1 MSWRFSRAG
10 TKSPIL
16 PFHEKLKVLKLVKKY
31 TQFVYKIDF
40 NYDIFLN
47 YNIFVST
54 VRTFHTSFFDLLRI
68 ISLSTK

>member
-1 MSWRFSRAG
+1 MYWYKESNSSISRD
-10 TKSPIL
+10 TREISPEI
-16 PFHEKLKVLKLVKKY
+16 VKKY